1 MDDYEFCGGKLHICY
16 APEYETIDDTRVK
29 LEDRRRA
36 VARRLYQ
43 LAGKGS
49 SWFAFVKFIVFH
61 LKSKKLRNNTV
72 HKSLELFKVH
82 VCLELL

>member
-16 APEYETIDDTRVK
+16 APEYETVDDTRAK

-36 VARRLYQ
+36 VSRRLHQ

-49 SWFAFVKFIVFH
+49 SRLEFVKFIELH
-61 LKSKKLRNNTV
+61 LK
-72 HKSLELFKVH
+72 
-82 VCLELL
+82 